1 MAPTVE
7 GPESDFTVTASPPAP
22 SAASTPEATR
32 RRSQTGPA
40 SNRPLNKDA
49 TDARGG
55 EDRGRE
61 DRGAGREG
69 VPEVVAEREGR
80 TATNGRGQRTD
91 PPRCSPSPLPADPA
105 RPFAHDERSCLRRWA
120 QHPQVSLPPKQCT
133 ANVRARRPELLSVRS
148 TPLPMCARG
157 GGGRLGRS
165 AGGRELEHRPVEQG
179 LGSEFHGRKSRRADN
194 GDPVENDLARF
205 WRGNEKS
212 HRRPQING
220 DTDFILS
227 EIWPFRAGGRKPQAL
242 NLGKARTSA
251 QNVVGAGFGRRRER
265 FVSCCNIWTSG
276 WGRREERAGALEDNE
291 SSPSVQTSGADPR
304 SIFENLLLTCILR
317 KCLSRLAG
325 KCADRLL
332 APSGAPPVFKQ
343 TKVLHFA

>member
-1 MAPTVE
+1 M
-7 GPESDFTVTASPPAP
+7 
-22 SAASTPEATR
+22 
-32 RRSQTGPA
+32 
-40 SNRPLNKDA
+40 
-49 TDARGG
+49 
-55 EDRGRE
+55 
-61 DRGAGREG
+61 
-69 VPEVVAEREGR
+69 VAERDGR

-91 PPRCSPSPLPADPA
+91 PPRCSPSPLPADPRFRA
-105 RPFAHDERSCLRRWA
+105 SRA
-120 QHPQVSLPPKQCT
+120 QQALLPPSAGATPPGLPPSETVHRQ
-133 ANVRARRPELLSVRS
+133 RARS
-148 TPLPMCARG
+148 TPRASLRPKHSAANVHV

-165 AGGRELEHRPVEQG
+165 TGGRELEHRPVEQRS
-179 LGSEFHGRKSRRADN
+179 GSEFRGRKSRRANN
-194 GDPVENDLARF
+194 GDPVENNLARF

-227 EIWPFRAGGRKPQAL
+227 KIWPFRAGGRKPQAL

-251 QNVVGAGFGRRRER
+251 QNAVGVGFGRRRER
-265 FVSCCNIWTSG
+265 FVLCCNIWTSG

-304 SIFENLLLTCILR
+304 SILENLLLACILR

-332 APSGAPPVFKQ
+332 TPSGAPPVFKQ